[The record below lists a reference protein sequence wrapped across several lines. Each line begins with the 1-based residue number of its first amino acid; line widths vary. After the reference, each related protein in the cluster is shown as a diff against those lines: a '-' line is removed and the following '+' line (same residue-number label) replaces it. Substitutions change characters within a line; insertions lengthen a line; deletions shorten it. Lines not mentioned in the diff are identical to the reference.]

1 MWVDLFCKAL
11 KLPALVLYVFILVIK
26 RLHFSA
32 HRLLPRVLE
41 KPSAPLCCGI
51 ECSQLSGLTFLLFL
65 TPRVDFFSAC
75 ESFWWLNIVFKVLGF
90 LCVWLK
96 FTVLCLLLGFLFFMG
111 VFES

>member
-26 RLHFSA
+26 RLHLSA

-51 ECSQLSGLTFLLFL
+51 EFSQLSGLTFLLFL
-65 TPRVDFFSAC
+65 NPESRFFFSLRKLLVAKH
-75 ESFWWLNIVFKVLGF
+75 SLQSAGF
-90 LCVWLK
+90 P
-96 FTVLCLLLGFLFFMG
+96 LCLAQVHCFIPIAWISFFYG
-111 VFES
+111 SF